1 MKWIV
6 TFLSGVSLGA
16 LVFFLGVGA
25 PDPAVMPAMRVS
37 TAVIPPIAIPGPAQ
51 VNIAGPSLI
60 QRFASA
66 KPAPA
71 VAIVEPVTN
80 QLLIPVA
87 GVSASQLTDTFNQ
100 ARGIDRRHEA
110 LDIPAPKG
118 TQVFAV
124 ADGKVAKLF
133 DSKPGGLTI
142 YLFDRSEK
150 YAYYYAHL
158 DRYAEG
164 VKEGAALKRGDLI
177 GYVGATGNADAATPH
192 LHFSIFELGPE
203 KKWWQGTPINPFS
216 LLGGVLHP

>member
-1 MKWIV
+1 MKWIYIV
-6 TFLSGVSLGA
+6 LSSVLLGS
-16 LVFFLGVGA
+16 LVFFIGAGA
-25 PDPAVMPAMRVS
+25 PDPVVMPVIGVS
-37 TAVIPPIAIPGPAQ
+37 TAVVPHIAISAPAQ
-51 VNIAGPSLI
+51 VDKPVPDSI
-60 QRFASA
+60 QRVASA

-71 VAIVEPVTN
+71 AVIGEPV

-87 GVSASQLTDTFNQ
+87 GVRPSQLTDTFNQ
-100 ARGIDRRHEA
+100 ARGTDRRHEA
-110 LDIPAPKG
+110 LDIPAAKG

-142 YLFDRSEK
+142 YQFDSSEK

-164 VKEGAALKRGDLI
+164 IKEGVALKRGDLI

-192 LHFSIFELGPE
+192 LHFTIFELGPD

-216 LLGGVLHP
+216 LLGGVQPP

>member
-1 MKWIV
+1 MKWVYI
-6 TFLSGVSLGA
+6 FLSSVLLGA
-16 LVFFLGVGA
+16 LVLFLGAGT
-25 PDPAVMPAMRVS
+25 PDPAVMPAMHAS
-37 TAVIPPIAIPGPAQ
+37 TAVLPPIAISDPAQ
-51 VNIAGPSLI
+51 VDKPVPNSI
-60 QRFASA
+60 QRGASA

-71 VAIVEPVTN
+71 VVIVEPATS

-142 YLFDRSEK
+142 YQFDRSEK

-164 VKEGAALKRGDLI
+164 IEEGTILKRGDLI

-192 LHFSIFELGPE
+192 LHFSIFELGPD

-216 LLGGVLHP
+216 LLGGVQHP

>member
-1 MKWIV
+1 MKWIYI
-6 TFLSGVSLGA
+6 FLSGVLLGA
-16 LVFFLGVGA
+16 LVLFLGAGT
-25 PDPAVMPAMRVS
+25 PDPAVMPAMHAS
-37 TAVIPPIAIPGPAQ
+37 TAVLPPIAISDPAQ
-51 VNIAGPSLI
+51 VDKPVPNSI
-60 QRFASA
+60 QRGASA

-71 VAIVEPVTN
+71 VVIVEPATS

-142 YLFDRSEK
+142 YQFDNSEK

-164 VKEGAALKRGDLI
+164 IEEGTILKRGDLI
-177 GYVGATGNADAATPH
+177 GYVGATGNAETPH
-192 LHFSIFELGPE
+192 LHFTIFELGPE
-203 KKWWQGTPINPFS
+203 KKWWQGTPINPFA
-216 LLGGVLHP
+216 LLGGVQPP